1 MTEKGIDAVLVTDLK
16 NVFYLSGF
24 TGTSAYLIIDRETS
38 YIFTDF
44 RYLQQAKEQCDG
56 FEVVDIKDTEKCDG
70 IYASYDLCGFEDSN
84 ISLSLFNKFRKKFKA
99 VYPIGQMIYDIRKI
113 KTEKEIILKTIR
125 VVAEL
130 MDNPCSFRK
139 FLENLGLE
147 SKDYEDLYKAR
158 GMYLTDIATLL
169 EQQKDI

>member
-1 MTEKGIDAVLVTDLK
+1 MPKYKVYINRYFKSLK
-16 NVFYLSGF
+16 
-24 TGTSAYLIIDRETS
+24 
-38 YIFTDF
+38 
-44 RYLQQAKEQCDG
+44 
-56 FEVVDIKDTEKCDG
+56 EV
-70 IYASYDLCGFEDSN
+70 N
-84 ISLSLFNKFRKKFKA
+84 I
-99 VYPIGQMIYDIRKI
+99 I
-113 KTEKEIILKTIR
+113 KTEKEIILKTIK

-158 GMYLTDIATLL
+158 GMYLTNIATFL